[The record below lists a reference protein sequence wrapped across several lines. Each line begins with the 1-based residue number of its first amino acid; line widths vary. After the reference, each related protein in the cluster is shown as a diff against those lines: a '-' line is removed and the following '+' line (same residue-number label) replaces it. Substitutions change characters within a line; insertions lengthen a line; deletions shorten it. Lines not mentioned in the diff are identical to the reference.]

1 MVRGTVLDKD
11 THLPVTGATI
21 RFMEAARK
29 TITSKDGL
37 FSEILQ
43 AGKEII
49 LVDHLEYKNKTLSI
63 LIHKDTVFDIMLE
76 PVFTRRM
83 IEEVTIIGKMNP
95 RQLEPRAGIEY
106 INLSKAAKILSIG
119 GNRDAIKSLTLLPGV
134 APVSENSSE
143 IQVRGGTHDQNLIL
157 LDGANLFHSTNFY
170 GMISPFDPKIMER
183 FQLFKGSFPAK
194 FGGRLSSVADIGI
207 RDGNRDSLRIESTL
221 SFLSGRIIAEGPI
234 IKEKAS
240 LLFSASRTL
249 PDLLNYLA
257 PSLGTNLD
265 GRYFN
270 VLAKASGIIDSSN
283 IISLT
288 VFNDQDRYQEKL
300 SFDDLSGYSLIM
312 ESTSNSMIS
321 GSWKHLNNRS
331 ENQLSFHYSGYGLK
345 YRIAVE
351 DEHSEIEQAFDSHS
365 SIREFKIEERIKGKL
380 NKITY
385 DGGFFGL
392 IDRQLP
398 LTIETS
404 FAGKQTGMDT
414 SGVARNNATLGGY
427 LDLGWSDAKH
437 WSFTG
442 GTRIAH
448 YFLQPGSAWSVEPR
462 VNVQFKINN
471 RHSLKAGYSRMS
483 QPVHRLGNP
492 GLGRPVNLWI
502 LASGKLPP
510 QSADHYSLSYAL
522 DGTFL
527 NQSWGCNIEL
537 YYKTMNHLVEFL
549 DGYGP
554 YHLILGSIKDPEGIL
569 TTGSGNSKGLELL
582 IEKKSGRFTGWIS
595 YTLSQTRLQFDQLNK
610 GNPYPSNNDQPH
622 LLNLVLN
629 YNHNKKW
636 DFFLDWS
643 FATGRPFTVA
653 QYLVDSH
660 SWMTISGSYTWPL
673 DQVEGFVPLGNSIL
687 NIPGE
692 RNAYRMKSFHR
703 LNVGV
708 QFPIHIKKLNGSL
721 EIGVYNLYNRKNP
734 YYYYISKQ
742 TSSNGDDTMLRQVIK
757 SVSVFPIMPLFQLEI
772 AF

>member
-1 MVRGTVLDKD
+1 
-11 THLPVTGATI
+11 
-21 RFMEAARK
+21 MEAARK

-43 AGKEII
+43 TGKEII

-63 LIHKDTVFDIMLE
+63 LILKDTVFDIMLE

-106 INLSKAAKILSIG
+106 VNLSKAAKILSIG

-170 GMISPFDPKIMER
+170 GMISPFDPKIIESI
-183 FQLFKGSFPAK
+183 QLYKGSFPAK

-207 RDGNRDSLRIESTL
+207 RDGNRDSLRIEPSL
-221 SFLSGRIIAEGPI
+221 SLLSGRIIAEGPI
-234 IKEKAS
+234 IKNKAS
-240 LLFSASRTL
+240 LLFSVSRTL

-257 PSLGTNLD
+257 PTLSTTLD

-270 VLAKASGIIDSSN
+270 VFAKASGMIDSSN

-288 VFNDQDRYQEKL
+288 FFNDHDRYQEKL
-300 SFDDLSGYSLIM
+300 SFDDLSGYSLFM

-321 GSWKHLNNRS
+321 GCWKHLNNRS
-331 ENQLSFHYSGYGLK
+331 ENQLSLHYSGYGLK

-351 DEHSEIEQAFDSHS
+351 NEHSDINQAFDSHS
-365 SIREFKIEERIKGKL
+365 SIREFKIEERIQGKL
-380 NKITY
+380 NKVTY

-392 IDRQLP
+392 IDRQVP

-404 FAGKQTGMDT
+404 FAGKQSGMDT

-442 GTRIAH
+442 GARIAH
-448 YFLQPGSAWSVEPR
+448 YFLQPGSAWSAEPR

-483 QPVHRLGNP
+483 QPLHRLGNP

-522 DGTFL
+522 DGAFL
-527 NQSWGCNIEL
+527 NQSWGCNIGL
-537 YYKTMNHLVEFL
+537 YYKKMHHLVEFM

-554 YHLILGSIKDPEGIL
+554 YHLILGSNKDPEGIL
-569 TTGSGNSKGLELL
+569 TTGSGISKGLEFL
-582 IEKKSGRFTGWIS
+582 IEKKSGQLTGWIS

-610 GNPYPSNNDQPH
+610 GNPYSSNNDQPH
-622 LLNLVLN
+622 VLNLVLN
-629 YNHNKKW
+629 YNHNKKF

-660 SWMTISGSYTWPL
+660 SWSIISGSYTWPL

-692 RNAYRMKSFHR
+692 RNVYRMKSFHR

-721 EIGVYNLYNRKNP
+721 EIGVYNLNNRKNP
-734 YYYYISKQ
+734 FYYYISRQ
-742 TSSNGDDTMLRQVIK
+742 SSSNGHDTMSRQVIK